1 MGQGSQGCRNKR
13 GVNVAV
19 LLCACAASAVAPPVA
34 AQPYPA
40 RPIRLISPAPPGGST
55 DTLAR
60 VVGTRLAEA
69 FGQQVIVDNRPG
81 AGSVIGTELVA
92 RAVPDGYTLGVVY
105 TTHTTNASLQKL
117 PYDPVADFSPITML
131 TSAPLVLVVPTA
143 SSVQSVRDLL
153 AAARARPLAYG
164 SAGVGSGGH
173 LSGEL
178 LRMMT
183 GINITHVPYK
193 GAAPAATD
201 VAGGHLAFQFA
212 AQITVQAFLTGH
224 RLRAVAVTSAK
235 RAASLPDVPT
245 VAESGVA
252 GFEVLNWFG
261 MLAPAR
267 TPAAIVTRLN
277 STIVKLLQRSDVRE
291 KLTSEGSGIIGST
304 PEQFAAFLKEDVA
317 KWARVIKAAGIKID

>member
-1 MGQGSQGCRNKR
+1 MLQPGTLKQGII
-13 GVNVAV
+13 A
-19 LLCACAASAVAPPVA
+19 AVATVGFAGSTCGFA
-34 AQPYPA
+34 ADDYPS

-60 VVGTRLAEA
+60 VVGTPLGEA
-69 FGQQVIVDNRPG
+69 LHEQVIIDNRPG

-92 RAVPDGYTLGVVY
+92 HAAPDGYTLGVVY

-117 PYDPVADFSPITML
+117 PYDPIADFSPITML

-143 SSVQSVRDLL
+143 SPIRSVHDLI
-153 AAARARPLAYG
+153 AAAKSNPLAYG

-178 LRMMT
+178 FRMMT
-183 GINITHVPYK
+183 GVDITHVPYK

-201 VAGGHLAFQFA
+201 VAGGHLAFQFG
-212 AQITVQAFLTGH
+212 AQITVQPFLNGH
-224 RLRAVAVTSAK
+224 RLRAIAVTSAR

-245 VAESGVA
+245 VAESGVS

-267 TPAAIVTRLN
+267 TPNAIVMRLN
-277 STIVKLLQRSDVRE
+277 MTIVKLLQRPDVRE
-291 KLTSEGSGIIGST
+291 KLTSEGSEIIAST
-304 PEQFAAFLKEDVA
+304 PAQFLAFLKEDLA
-317 KWARVIKAAGIKID
+317 KWARVVKAAGIKND